1 MAPFHKVSFLYFK
14 KVMLMM
20 NKKMKTEKR
29 KSLPIRLNIL
39 FLLAFIIFTIVV
51 VRLGMVQIVF
61 GEDYTNE
68 VQKQEEVD
76 VSTSVPRGKIYDRN
90 LNTIVKN
97 KPMNAITYT
106 RTSSTSQEDRLKIAK
121 KLAEMIKIDT
131 DKITER
137 DKKDYWILTRPK
149 KAEKLITDQDRKKVK
164 DGKLKEDDLYQ
175 LQLDRI
181 TEDKLNEL
189 TDQDLKVL
197 AIKRQMDSGYALSP
211 QYIKNK
217 DVTAKEMAVVSEH
230 LDELPGVDVTS
241 DWKRDYPYNGL
252 LRTMIGSISDSNEGL
267 PKSLLDHYLSLG
279 YNRNDRVGKSYLEA
293 EYENVLQGQKEK
305 VKNITNKSGDIV
317 DKEVISEGKSGKDL
331 VLTIDVDMQKEIEK
345 IIEDELKSAKAQHSA
360 PLLDRAFVVMMDPR
374 NGEVL
379 SIAGKQLKNESGK
392 LKVDDYAL
400 GAMTSSYAMGS
411 AVKGATVLTGLQTG
425 AINLNTTFRDEPLWI
440 GDSPNAKKSWRLG
453 LGTLGIQGALE
464 QSSNVFMFKT
474 AIALG
479 KGQYKAHQPLN
490 LQTKAFDTFRYYFS
504 QFGLG
509 VKTGI
514 DLPNEASGYK
524 GSQRLPG
531 FLLDFSIGQ
540 YDTYT
545 PLQLA
550 QYVSTIANGGY
561 RMKPQL
567 VKEIREPD
575 SKKGIGAVT
584 QSVQPE
590 VLNKLDM
597 SDQYIK
603 EVQNGFRRVMTKG
616 TAAGQFA
623 SASYKPAGKTGTA
636 QSFYDGPDKSK
647 TGTSTYNTTLV
658 AYAPYD
664 NPEVAI
670 SVVVPWVYND
680 YGQRYSMTNEIGRK
694 VLDKYFELKSKQS
707 KENTAEKNKDKIEKE
722 ATE

>member
-1 MAPFHKVSFLYFK
+1 
-14 KVMLMM
+14 MM

-121 KLAEMIKIDT
+121 KLAEMIEIDT

-181 TEDKLNEL
+181 TEDKLKEL

-197 AIKRQMDSGYALSP
+197 AIKRQMDSGYALTP

-305 VKNITNKSGDIV
+305 VKNITDKSGDIV
-317 DKEVISEGKSGKDL
+317 DTEVISEGKSGKDL
-331 VLTIDVDMQKEIEK
+331 VLTIDVDMQKAIEK

-400 GAMTSSYAMGS
+400 GTMTSSYAMGS

-425 AINLNTTFRDEPLWI
+425 AINLNTAFLDEPLYI
-440 GDSPNAKKSWRLG
+440 GKGNPKKSWASN

-464 QSSNVFMFKT
+464 KSSNVFMFKT

-479 KGQYKAHQPLN
+479 KGQYKPRQPLD

-514 DLPNEASGYK
+514 DLPNEATGYK

-531 FLLDFSIGQ
+531 FLLDYSIGQ

-603 EVQNGFRRVMTKG
+603 EVQNGFRRVMTRG

-647 TGTSTYNTTLV
+647 TGTPTYNTTLV

-680 YGQRYSMTNEIGRK
+680 YSQRYSITNEIGRK

>member
-1 MAPFHKVSFLYFK
+1 
-14 KVMLMM
+14 MM
-20 NKKMKTEKR
+20 NKKMKNEKR

-149 KAEKLITDQDRKKVK
+149 EAEKLITDEDRKKVK

-197 AIKRQMDSGYALSP
+197 AIKRQMDSGYALTP

-217 DVTAKEMAVVSEH
+217 GVTAKEMAVVSEH

-317 DKEVISEGKSGKDL
+317 DTEVISEGKSGKDL
-331 VLTIDVDMQKEIEK
+331 VLTIDVDMQKAIEK
-345 IIEDELKSAKAQHSA
+345 IVEDELKSAKAKHSA

-425 AINLNTTFRDEPLWI
+425 AINLNTTFLDEPLYI
-440 GDSPNAKKSWRLG
+440 GKGKPKKSWASN

-464 QSSNVFMFKT
+464 KSSNVFMFKT

-479 KGQYKAHQPLN
+479 KGQYKAHQPLD

-567 VKEIREPD
+567 VKKIREPD

-590 VLNKLDM
+590 VLNKVDM
-597 SDQYIK
+597 SDEYIK
-603 EVQNGFRRVMTKG
+603 EVQKGFRRVMTKG

-680 YGQRYSMTNEIGRK
+680 YGQRYSITNEIGRK

-707 KENTAEKNKDKIEKE
+707 KENTVEKNKDKIEKE

>member
-1 MAPFHKVSFLYFK
+1 
-14 KVMLMM
+14 MM

-197 AIKRQMDSGYALSP
+197 AIKRQMDSGYALTP

-217 DVTAKEMAVVSEH
+217 DVSAKEMAVVSEH

-345 IIEDELKSAKAQHSA
+345 IIEDELKSAKARHSA

-425 AINLNTTFRDEPLWI
+425 AINLNTTFLDEPLYI
-440 GDSPNAKKSWRLG
+440 GKGNPKKSWASN
-453 LGTLGIQGALE
+453 LGTLGIQRALE
-464 QSSNVFMFKT
+464 KSSNVFMFKT

-479 KGQYKAHQPLN
+479 KGQYKPRQPLD

-524 GSQRLPG
+524 GSQKLPG
-531 FLLDFSIGQ
+531 FLLDYSIGQ

-647 TGTSTYNTTLV
+647 TGTPTYNTTLV

-680 YGQRYSMTNEIGRK
+680 YGQRYSITNEIGRK

>member
-1 MAPFHKVSFLYFK
+1 
-14 KVMLMM
+14 MM

-331 VLTIDVDMQKEIEK
+331 VLTIDVEMQKEIEK

>member
-1 MAPFHKVSFLYFK
+1 MK
-14 KVMLMM
+14 KKL
-20 NKKMKTEKR
+20 KTEKR

-39 FLLAFIIFTIVV
+39 FLLAFLIFTVV
-51 VRLGMVQIVF
+51 IVRLGMVQIVY

-76 VSTSVPRGKIYDRN
+76 VSSNVPRGKIYDRN

-97 KPMNAITYT
+97 KPLNAITYT
-106 RTSSTSQEDRLKIAK
+106 RTTSTSQKERLKVAT
-121 KLAEMIKIDT
+121 KLADMIDVDT
-131 DKITER
+131 EKVTER
-137 DKKDYWILTRPK
+137 DQKDYWILTRPK
-149 KAEKLITDQDRKKVK
+149 EAEKLITAADRKKVK
-164 DGKLKEDDLYQ
+164 DGKLSEDDLYQ
-175 LQLDRI
+175 LQLKRI
-181 TEDKLNEL
+181 TKDQLNEL
-189 TDQDLKVL
+189 TKKDMKIL
-197 AIKRQMDSGYALSP
+197 AIKRQMDSGYALTP

-217 DVTAKEMAVVSEH
+217 DVSAKEMAYVSEH

-241 DWKRDYPYNGL
+241 DWERDYPFNGL
-252 LRTMIGSISDSNEGL
+252 LRTMIGSISSSNEGL
-267 PKSLLDHYLSLG
+267 PKNMLDHYLSRG

-293 EYENVLQGQKEK
+293 QYEDVLQGQEEK
-305 VKNITNKSGDIV
+305 VKNITDKSGNVV
-317 DKEVISEGKSGKDL
+317 DTKVISKGKSGKDL
-331 VLTIDVDMQKEIEK
+331 VLTIDVEMQKAIEK
-345 IIEDELKSAKAQHSA
+345 IIGDELKSAKVRHSA

-379 SIAGKQLKNESGK
+379 SIAGKQLKNENGK
-392 LKVDDYAL
+392 LKLDDYAL

-425 AINLNTTFRDEPLWI
+425 AINLNTTFLDEPLWI
-440 GDSPNAKKSWRLG
+440 GDSPRAKKSWRVG

-474 AIALG
+474 AIAVG
-479 KGQYKAHQPLN
+479 KGHYKPKQPLD
-490 LQTKAFDTFRYYFS
+490 LDTKAFDTFRYYFS

-514 DLPNEASGYK
+514 DLPNEATGYQ
-524 GSQRLPG
+524 GSERLPG
-531 FLLDFSIGQ
+531 FLLDFAIGQ

-561 RMKPQL
+561 RMKPQI

-575 SKKGIGAVT
+575 SKKGIGAVA

-590 VLNKLDM
+590 VLNRVDM
-597 SDQYIK
+597 SEAYIK
-603 EVQNGFRRVMTKG
+603 EVQQGFRRVMTKG
-616 TAAGQFA
+616 TAASQFA
-623 SASYKPAGKTGTA
+623 SAKYKPAGKTGTA
-636 QSFYDGPDKSK
+636 QSYYDGPDKSK
-647 TGTSTYNTTLV
+647 AGTQTYNTTLV

-670 SVVVPWVYND
+670 SVVVPWPYND
-680 YGQRYSMTNEIGRK
+680 YNKRYSITNEIGRK
-694 VLDKYFELKSKQS
+694 VLDKYFELKSKQA
-707 KENTAEKNKDKIEKE
+707 KDNTEEKNKDKIEKE
-722 ATE
+722 ASE

>member
-1 MAPFHKVSFLYFK
+1 
-14 KVMLMM
+14 MM

-694 VLDKYFELKSKQS
+694 VLDKYFELKSKQL

>member
-1 MAPFHKVSFLYFK
+1 
-14 KVMLMM
+14 MM

-197 AIKRQMDSGYALSP
+197 AIKRQMDSGYALTP

-345 IIEDELKSAKAQHSA
+345 IIEDELKSAKARHSA

-425 AINLNTTFRDEPLWI
+425 AINLNTTFLDEPLYI
-440 GDSPNAKKSWRLG
+440 GKGNPKKSWASN
-453 LGTLGIQGALE
+453 LGTLGIQRALE
-464 QSSNVFMFKT
+464 KSSNVFMFKT

-479 KGQYKAHQPLN
+479 KGQYKPRQPLD

-524 GSQRLPG
+524 GSQKLPG
-531 FLLDFSIGQ
+531 FLLDYSIGQ

-647 TGTSTYNTTLV
+647 TGTPTYNTTLV

-680 YGQRYSMTNEIGRK
+680 YGQRYSITNEIGRK

>member
-121 KLAEMIKIDT
+121 KLAEMIEIDT

-197 AIKRQMDSGYALSP
+197 AIKRQMDSGYALTP

-217 DVTAKEMAVVSEH
+217 DVSAKEMAVVSEH

-331 VLTIDVDMQKEIEK
+331 VLTIDVDMQKAIEK

-400 GAMTSSYAMGS
+400 GTMTSSYAMGS

-425 AINLNTTFRDEPLWI
+425 AINLNTTFLDEPLWI
-440 GDSPNAKKSWRLG
+440 GDSPNAKKSWRVG

-531 FLLDFSIGQ
+531 FLLDYSIGQ

-647 TGTSTYNTTLV
+647 TGTPTYNTTLV

-680 YGQRYSMTNEIGRK
+680 YGQRYSITNEIGRK

>member
-197 AIKRQMDSGYALSP
+197 AIKRQMDSGYALTP

-479 KGQYKAHQPLN
+479 KGHYKAHQPLD

-531 FLLDFSIGQ
+531 FLLDYSIGQ

-647 TGTSTYNTTLV
+647 TGTPTYNTTLV

-670 SVVVPWVYND
+670 SVVVPWVYNN

>member
-1 MAPFHKVSFLYFK
+1 
-14 KVMLMM
+14 MM
-20 NKKMKTEKR
+20 NKKMKNEKR

-149 KAEKLITDQDRKKVK
+149 EAEKLITDEDRKKVK

-175 LQLDRI
+175 SRLDRI

-197 AIKRQMDSGYALSP
+197 AIKRQMDSGYALTP

-217 DVTAKEMAVVSEH
+217 GVTAKEMAVVSEH

-252 LRTMIGSISDSNEGL
+252 LRTMIGKISDSNEGL

-317 DKEVISEGKSGKDL
+317 DTEVISEGKSGKDL
-331 VLTIDVDMQKEIEK
+331 VLTIDVDMQKAIEK
-345 IIEDELKSAKAQHSA
+345 IVEDELKSAKAKHSA

-425 AINLNTTFRDEPLWI
+425 AINLNTTFLDEPLYI
-440 GDSPNAKKSWRLG
+440 GKGKPKKSWASN

-464 QSSNVFMFKT
+464 KSSNVFMFKT

-479 KGQYKAHQPLN
+479 KGQYKAHQPLD

-545 PLQLA
+545 PLRLA

-561 RMKPQL
+561 RMKPRL

-584 QSVQPE
+584 QSVRPE
-590 VLNKLDM
+590 VLNKVDM
-597 SDQYIK
+597 SDEYIK
-603 EVQNGFRRVMTKG
+603 EVQKGFRRVMTKG
-616 TAAGQFA
+616 TATGQFA

-680 YGQRYSMTNEIGRK
+680 YGQRYSITNEIGRK

-707 KENTAEKNKDKIEKE
+707 KENTVEKNKDKIEKE

>member
-1 MAPFHKVSFLYFK
+1 
-14 KVMLMM
+14 MM
-20 NKKMKTEKR
+20 NKKMKNEKR

-149 KAEKLITDQDRKKVK
+149 EAEKLITDEDRKKVK

-197 AIKRQMDSGYALSP
+197 AIKRQMDSGYALTP

-217 DVTAKEMAVVSEH
+217 GVTAKEMAVVSEH

-317 DKEVISEGKSGKDL
+317 DTEVISEGKSGKDL
-331 VLTIDVDMQKEIEK
+331 VLTIDVDMQKAIEK
-345 IIEDELKSAKAQHSA
+345 IVEDELKSAKAKHSA

-379 SIAGKQLKNESGK
+379 LIAGKQLKNESGK

-425 AINLNTTFRDEPLWI
+425 AINLNTTFLDEPLYI
-440 GDSPNAKKSWRLG
+440 GKGKPKKSWASN

-464 QSSNVFMFKT
+464 KSSNVFMFKT

-479 KGQYKAHQPLN
+479 KGQYKAHQPLD

-590 VLNKLDM
+590 VLNKVDM
-597 SDQYIK
+597 SDEYIK
-603 EVQNGFRRVMTKG
+603 EVQKGFRRVMTKG

-680 YGQRYSMTNEIGRK
+680 YGQRYSITNEIGRK

-707 KENTAEKNKDKIEKE
+707 KENTVEKNKDKIEKE

>member
-1 MAPFHKVSFLYFK
+1 
-14 KVMLMM
+14 MM

-197 AIKRQMDSGYALSP
+197 AIKRQMDSGYALTP

-345 IIEDELKSAKAQHSA
+345 IIEDELKSAKARHSA

-425 AINLNTTFRDEPLWI
+425 AINLNTTFLDEPLYI
-440 GDSPNAKKSWRLG
+440 GKGNPKKSWASN
-453 LGTLGIQGALE
+453 LGTLGIQRALE
-464 QSSNVFMFKT
+464 KSSNVFMFKT

-479 KGQYKAHQPLN
+479 KGHYKARQPLD

-531 FLLDFSIGQ
+531 FLLDYSIGQ

-647 TGTSTYNTTLV
+647 TGTPTYNTTLV

-680 YGQRYSMTNEIGRK
+680 YGQRYSITNEIGRK

>member
-1 MAPFHKVSFLYFK
+1 MIKRKP
-14 KVMLMM
+14 
-20 NKKMKTEKR
+20 KTEKR
-29 KSLPIRLNIL
+29 KTLPIRLNIL
-39 FLLAFIIFTIVV
+39 FFLAFVIFTAVV
-51 VRLGMVQIVF
+51 VRLGVVQIVY
-61 GEDYTNE
+61 GEDYKNE
-68 VQKQEEVD
+68 VQQEDNVG
-76 VSTSVPRGKIYDRN
+76 VSTVPRGKIYDRN

-97 KPMNAITYT
+97 KPLNAITYT
-106 RTSSTSQEDRLKIAK
+106 RTSSTPQKERLEVAR
-121 KLAEMIKIDT
+121 KLAEMIDVDT

-149 KAEKLITDQDRKKVK
+149 EAEKLITAKDRKKVK
-164 DGKLKEDDLYQ
+164 DGTLSEDDLYQ

-181 TEDKLNEL
+181 TKDMLNEL
-189 TDQDLKVL
+189 TDKDLEVL
-197 AIKRQMDSGYALSP
+197 AIKRQMDSGYASTP

-217 DVTAKEMAVVSEH
+217 DVTSKEMAVVSEH
-230 LDELPGVDVTS
+230 LDELPGVDVTA

-267 PKSLLDHYLSLG
+267 PRNQLDYYLSRG

-293 EYENVLQGQKEK
+293 EYEDVLQGQKSK
-305 VKNITNKSGDIV
+305 VKNITDKNGEIV
-317 DKEVISEGKSGKDL
+317 DTEILSKGESGKDL
-331 VLTIDVDMQKEIEK
+331 VLTVDVEMQKAIEK
-345 IIEDELKSAKAQHSA
+345 IIGDELKKAKTQHSA
-360 PLLDRAFVVMMDPR
+360 PFLDRAFVVMMDPR

-379 SIAGKQLKNESGK
+379 SVAGKQLKNKNGN
-392 LKVDDYAL
+392 LKVEDYAL
-400 GAMTSSYAMGS
+400 GTMTSSYAMGS

-425 AINLNTTFRDEPLWI
+425 AINLNTTFYDEPLYI
-440 GDSPNAKKSWRLG
+440 GQGKPKKSWSSN

-474 AIALG
+474 AIAVG
-479 KGQYKAHQPLN
+479 KGQYKPHQPLDLN
-490 LQTKAFDTFRYYFS
+490 TKAFSTFRYYFN

-514 DLPNEASGYK
+514 DLPNEATGYQ
-524 GSQRLPG
+524 GSKKLPG
-531 FLLDFSIGQ
+531 FLLDFAIGQ

-561 RMKPQL
+561 RMKPQI

-584 QSVQPE
+584 ESIQPE
-590 VLNKLDM
+590 VLNKVDM
-597 SDQYIK
+597 SK
-603 EVQNGFRRVMTKG
+603 EEIETVQKGFRRVMTNG
-616 TAAGQFA
+616 TAAGEFA

-647 TGTSTYNTTLV
+647 TGMPTYNTTLV

-670 SVVVPWVYND
+670 SVVVPWAYND
-680 YGQRYSMTNEIGRK
+680 YSKRYSITNDIGRK
-694 VLDKYFELKSKQS
+694 VLDKYFELKSKQD
-707 KENTAEKNKDKIEKE
+707 KENTKEKNKDKIEKE

>member
-1 MAPFHKVSFLYFK
+1 MMK
-14 KVMLMM
+14 KKL
-20 NKKMKTEKR
+20 KTEKR

-39 FLLAFIIFTIVV
+39 FLLAFLIFTVV
-51 VRLGMVQIVF
+51 IVRLGMVQIVY

-76 VSTSVPRGKIYDRN
+76 VSSNVPRGKIYDRN

-97 KPMNAITYT
+97 KPLNAITYT
-106 RTSSTSQEDRLKIAK
+106 RTTSTSQKERLKVAT
-121 KLAEMIKIDT
+121 KLADMIDVDT
-131 DKITER
+131 EKVTER
-137 DKKDYWILTRPK
+137 DQKDYWILTRPK
-149 KAEKLITDQDRKKVK
+149 EAEKLITAADRKKVK
-164 DGKLKEDDLYQ
+164 DGKLSEDDLYQ
-175 LQLDRI
+175 LQLKRI
-181 TEDKLNEL
+181 TKDQLNEL
-189 TDQDLKVL
+189 TKKDMKIL
-197 AIKRQMDSGYALSP
+197 AIKRQMDSGYALTP

-217 DVTAKEMAVVSEH
+217 DVSAKEMAYVSEH

-241 DWKRDYPYNGL
+241 DWERDYPFNGL
-252 LRTMIGSISDSNEGL
+252 LRTMIGSISSSNEGL
-267 PKSLLDHYLSLG
+267 PKNMLDHYLSRG

-293 EYENVLQGQKEK
+293 QYEDVLQGQEEK
-305 VKNITNKSGDIV
+305 VKNITDKSGNVV
-317 DKEVISEGKSGKDL
+317 DTKVISKGKSGKDL
-331 VLTIDVDMQKEIEK
+331 VLTIDVEMQKAIEK
-345 IIEDELKSAKAQHSA
+345 IIGDELKSAKVRHSA

-379 SIAGKQLKNESGK
+379 SIAGKQLKNENGK
-392 LKVDDYAL
+392 LKLDDYAL

-425 AINLNTTFRDEPLWI
+425 AINLNTTFLDEPLWI
-440 GDSPNAKKSWRLG
+440 GDSPRAKKSWRVG

-474 AIALG
+474 AIAVG
-479 KGQYKAHQPLN
+479 KGHYKPKQPLD
-490 LQTKAFDTFRYYFS
+490 LDTKAFDTFRYYFS

-514 DLPNEASGYK
+514 DLPNEATGYQ
-524 GSQRLPG
+524 GSERLPG
-531 FLLDFSIGQ
+531 FLLDFAIGQ

-561 RMKPQL
+561 RMKPQI

-575 SKKGIGAVT
+575 SKKGIGAVA

-590 VLNKLDM
+590 VLNRVDM
-597 SDQYIK
+597 SEAYIK
-603 EVQNGFRRVMTKG
+603 EVQQGFRRVMTKG
-616 TAAGQFA
+616 TAASQFA
-623 SASYKPAGKTGTA
+623 SAKYKPAGKTGTA
-636 QSFYDGPDKSK
+636 QSYYDGPDKSK
-647 TGTSTYNTTLV
+647 AGTQTYNTTLV

-670 SVVVPWVYND
+670 SVVVPWPYND
-680 YGQRYSMTNEIGRK
+680 YNKRYSITNEIGRK
-694 VLDKYFELKSKQS
+694 VLDKYFELKSKQA
-707 KENTAEKNKDKIEKE
+707 KDNTEEKNKDKIEKE
-722 ATE
+722 ASE

>member
-1 MAPFHKVSFLYFK
+1 
-14 KVMLMM
+14 MM

-121 KLAEMIKIDT
+121 KLAEMIEIDT

-197 AIKRQMDSGYALSP
+197 AIKRQMDSGYALTP

-331 VLTIDVDMQKEIEK
+331 VLTIDVDMQKAIEK

-425 AINLNTTFRDEPLWI
+425 AINLNTTFLDEPLYI
-440 GDSPNAKKSWRLG
+440 GKGNPKKSWASN

-464 QSSNVFMFKT
+464 KSSNVFMFKT

-479 KGQYKAHQPLN
+479 KGQYKARQPLD

-514 DLPNEASGYK
+514 DLPNEATGYK

-531 FLLDFSIGQ
+531 FLLDYSIGQ

>member
-1 MAPFHKVSFLYFK
+1 MMK
-14 KVMLMM
+14 KKL
-20 NKKMKTEKR
+20 KTEKR

-39 FLLAFIIFTIVV
+39 FLLAFLIFTVV
-51 VRLGMVQIVF
+51 IVRLGMVQIVY

-76 VSTSVPRGKIYDRN
+76 VSSNVPRGKIYDRN

-97 KPMNAITYT
+97 KPLNAITYT
-106 RTSSTSQEDRLKIAK
+106 RTTSTSQKERLKVAT
-121 KLAEMIKIDT
+121 KLADMIDVDT
-131 DKITER
+131 EKVTER
-137 DKKDYWILTRPK
+137 DQKDYWILTRPK
-149 KAEKLITDQDRKKVK
+149 EAEKLITAADRKKVK
-164 DGKLKEDDLYQ
+164 DGKLSEDDLYQ
-175 LQLDRI
+175 LQLKRI
-181 TEDKLNEL
+181 TKDQLNEL
-189 TDQDLKVL
+189 TKKDMKIL
-197 AIKRQMDSGYALSP
+197 AIKRQMDSGYALTP

-217 DVTAKEMAVVSEH
+217 DVSAKEMAYVSEH

-241 DWKRDYPYNGL
+241 DWERDYPFNGL
-252 LRTMIGSISDSNEGL
+252 LRTMIGSISSSNEGL
-267 PKSLLDHYLSLG
+267 PKNMLDHYLSRG

-293 EYENVLQGQKEK
+293 QYEDVLQGQEEK
-305 VKNITNKSGDIV
+305 VKNITDKSGNVV
-317 DKEVISEGKSGKDL
+317 DTIVISKGKSGKDL
-331 VLTIDVDMQKEIEK
+331 VLTIDVEMQKAIEK
-345 IIEDELKSAKAQHSA
+345 IIGDELKSAKVRHSA

-379 SIAGKQLKNESGK
+379 SIAGKQLKNENGK
-392 LKVDDYAL
+392 LKLDDYAL

-425 AINLNTTFRDEPLWI
+425 AINLNTTFLDEPLWI
-440 GDSPNAKKSWRLG
+440 GDSPRAKKSWRVG

-474 AIALG
+474 AIAVG
-479 KGQYKAHQPLN
+479 KGHYKPKQPLD
-490 LQTKAFDTFRYYFS
+490 LDTKAFDTFRYYFS

-514 DLPNEASGYK
+514 DLPNEATGYQ
-524 GSQRLPG
+524 GSERLPG
-531 FLLDFSIGQ
+531 FLLDFAIGQ

-561 RMKPQL
+561 RMKPQI

-575 SKKGIGAVT
+575 SKKGIGAVA

-590 VLNKLDM
+590 VLNRVDM
-597 SDQYIK
+597 SEAYIK
-603 EVQNGFRRVMTKG
+603 EVQQGFRRVMTKG
-616 TAAGQFA
+616 TAASQFA
-623 SASYKPAGKTGTA
+623 SAKYKPAGKTGTA
-636 QSFYDGPDKSK
+636 QSYYDGPDKSK
-647 TGTSTYNTTLV
+647 AGTQTYNTTLV

-670 SVVVPWVYND
+670 SVVVPWPYND
-680 YGQRYSMTNEIGRK
+680 YNKRYSITNEIGRK
-694 VLDKYFELKSKQS
+694 VLDKYFELKSKQA
-707 KENTAEKNKDKIEKE
+707 KDNTEEKNKDKIEKE
-722 ATE
+722 ASE

>member
-670 SVVVPWVYND
+670 SVVVPWVYNN

>member
-1 MAPFHKVSFLYFK
+1 
-14 KVMLMM
+14 MM

-121 KLAEMIKIDT
+121 KLAEMIEIDT

-197 AIKRQMDSGYALSP
+197 AIKRQMDSGYALTP

-331 VLTIDVDMQKEIEK
+331 VLTIDVDMQKAIEK

-425 AINLNTTFRDEPLWI
+425 AINLNTTFLDEPLYI
-440 GDSPNAKKSWRLG
+440 GKGNPKKSWASN

-464 QSSNVFMFKT
+464 KSSNVFMFKT

-479 KGQYKAHQPLN
+479 KGQYKARQPLD

-514 DLPNEASGYK
+514 DLPNEATGYK

-531 FLLDFSIGQ
+531 FLLDYSIGQ

-647 TGTSTYNTTLV
+647 TGTPTYNTTLV

-680 YGQRYSMTNEIGRK
+680 YGQRYSITNELGRK

>member
-1 MAPFHKVSFLYFK
+1 
-14 KVMLMM
+14 MM

-106 RTSSTSQEDRLKIAK
+106 RTSSTSQEDKLKIAK

-197 AIKRQMDSGYALSP
+197 AIKRQMDSGYALTP

-217 DVTAKEMAVVSEH
+217 DVSAKEMAVVSEH

-345 IIEDELKSAKAQHSA
+345 IIEDELKSAKARHSA

-425 AINLNTTFRDEPLWI
+425 AINLNTTFLDEPLYI
-440 GDSPNAKKSWRLG
+440 GKGNPKKSWASN
-453 LGTLGIQGALE
+453 LGTLGIQRALE
-464 QSSNVFMFKT
+464 KSSNVFMFKT

-479 KGQYKAHQPLN
+479 KGQYKPRQPLD

-524 GSQRLPG
+524 GSQKLPG
-531 FLLDFSIGQ
+531 FLLDYSIGQ

-647 TGTSTYNTTLV
+647 TGTPTYNTTLV

-680 YGQRYSMTNEIGRK
+680 YGQRYSITNEIGRK

>member
-1 MAPFHKVSFLYFK
+1 
-14 KVMLMM
+14 MM

-106 RTSSTSQEDRLKIAK
+106 RTSSTSQEDKLKIAK

-670 SVVVPWVYND
+670 SVVVPWVYNN

>member
-1 MAPFHKVSFLYFK
+1 MQMIK
-14 KVMLMM
+14 K
-20 NKKMKTEKR
+20 KQKTGKR

-39 FLLAFIIFTIVV
+39 FFIAFLIFTAVI

-68 VQKQEEVD
+68 VQKQDEVE
-76 VSTSVPRGKIYDRN
+76 VSATVPRGKIYDRN

-97 KPMNAITYT
+97 KPLNAITYT
-106 RTSSTSQEDRLKIAK
+106 RTSSTSQKEKLKVAK
-121 KLAEMIKIDT
+121 KLADMIDVDT

-149 KAEKLITDQDRKKVK
+149 KAEKLITAQDRQKVK
-164 DGKLKEDDLYQ
+164 DGKISEDDLYQ

-181 TEDKLNEL
+181 TEDVLNEL
-189 TDQDLKVL
+189 TDEDLEIL
-197 AIKRQMDSGYALSP
+197 AIKREMDSGYALTP

-217 DVTAKEMAVVSEH
+217 GVTAKEMAVVSEH

-252 LRTMIGSISDSNEGL
+252 LKTMIGSISDSSEGL
-267 PKSLLDHYLSLG
+267 PKNLLDHYLSLG

-293 EYENVLQGQKEK
+293 EYEDVLQGQKEK
-305 VKNITNKSGDIV
+305 VKNITDQLGNVV
-317 DKEVISEGKSGKDL
+317 DTEVVSEGKSGKDL
-331 VLTIDVDMQKEIEK
+331 VLTIDVEMQKEIEK
-345 IIEDELKSAKAQHSA
+345 IIGDELKKAKTQHSA
-360 PLLDRAFVVMMDPR
+360 PFLDRAFVVMMDPR

-379 SIAGKQLKNESGK
+379 SIAGKQLKNEGGK
-392 LKVDDYAL
+392 LKLDDYAL
-400 GAMTSSYAMGS
+400 GTMTSSYAMGS

-425 AINLNTTFRDEPLWI
+425 AINLNTSFLDEPLYI
-440 GDSPNAKKSWRLG
+440 GKGKPKKSWSSN
-453 LGTLGIQGALE
+453 LGTLGIQKALE

-474 AIALG
+474 AIAVG
-479 KGQYKAHQPLN
+479 KGQYKPHQPLDLN
-490 LQTKAFDTFRYYFS
+490 TEAFDTFRYYFN

-514 DLPNEASGYK
+514 DLPNEATGYK
-524 GSQRLPG
+524 GSQMLPG
-531 FLLDFSIGQ
+531 FLLDFAIGQ

-550 QYVSTIANGGY
+550 QYVSTIANDGY
-561 RMKPQL
+561 RMKPRI

-584 QSVQPE
+584 ESVQPE
-590 VLNKLDM
+590 VLNRVDM
-597 SDQYIK
+597 SK
-603 EVQNGFRRVMTKG
+603 EEIETVQKGFKRVMTNG

-623 SASYKPAGKTGTA
+623 SATYKPAGKTGTA

-647 TGTSTYNTTLV
+647 TGESTYNTTLV

-670 SVVVPWVYND
+670 SVVVPWAYND
-680 YGQRYSMTNEIGRK
+680 YSKRYSITNDIGRK
-694 VLDKYFELKSKQS
+694 VLDKYFELKSKQA
-707 KENTAEKNKDKIEKE
+707 KDNTIEKNKDKIEEE
-722 ATE
+722 ANE

>member
-1 MAPFHKVSFLYFK
+1 
-14 KVMLMM
+14 MM

>member
-1 MAPFHKVSFLYFK
+1 
-14 KVMLMM
+14 
-20 NKKMKTEKR
+20 
-29 KSLPIRLNIL
+29 
-39 FLLAFIIFTIVV
+39 
-51 VRLGMVQIVF
+51 
-61 GEDYTNE
+61 
-68 VQKQEEVD
+68 
-76 VSTSVPRGKIYDRN
+76 
-90 LNTIVKN
+90 
-97 KPMNAITYT
+97 
-106 RTSSTSQEDRLKIAK
+106 
-121 KLAEMIKIDT
+121 
-131 DKITER
+131 
-137 DKKDYWILTRPK
+137 
-149 KAEKLITDQDRKKVK
+149 
-164 DGKLKEDDLYQ
+164 
-175 LQLDRI
+175 
-181 TEDKLNEL
+181 
-189 TDQDLKVL
+189 
-197 AIKRQMDSGYALSP
+197 MDSGYALTP

-217 DVTAKEMAVVSEH
+217 GVTAKEMAVVSEH

-317 DKEVISEGKSGKDL
+317 DTEVISEGKSGKDL
-331 VLTIDVDMQKEIEK
+331 VLTIDVDMQKAIEK
-345 IIEDELKSAKAQHSA
+345 IVEDELKSAKAKHSA

-425 AINLNTTFRDEPLWI
+425 AINLNTTFLDEPLYI
-440 GDSPNAKKSWRLG
+440 GKGKPKKSWASN

-464 QSSNVFMFKT
+464 KSSNVFMFKT

-479 KGQYKAHQPLN
+479 KGQYKAHQPLD

-575 SKKGIGAVT
+575 SKKE
-584 QSVQPE
+584 SEP
-590 VLNKLDM
+590 LHSLC
-597 SDQYIK
+597 S
-603 EVQNGFRRVMTKG
+603 
-616 TAAGQFA
+616 
-623 SASYKPAGKTGTA
+623 
-636 QSFYDGPDKSK
+636 
-647 TGTSTYNTTLV
+647 L
-658 AYAPYD
+658 
-664 NPEVAI
+664 
-670 SVVVPWVYND
+670 
-680 YGQRYSMTNEIGRK
+680 
-694 VLDKYFELKSKQS
+694 KY
-707 KENTAEKNKDKIEKE
+707 
-722 ATE
+722 

>member
-1 MAPFHKVSFLYFK
+1 
-14 KVMLMM
+14 
-20 NKKMKTEKR
+20 
-29 KSLPIRLNIL
+29 
-39 FLLAFIIFTIVV
+39 
-51 VRLGMVQIVF
+51 
-61 GEDYTNE
+61 
-68 VQKQEEVD
+68 
-76 VSTSVPRGKIYDRN
+76 
-90 LNTIVKN
+90 
-97 KPMNAITYT
+97 
-106 RTSSTSQEDRLKIAK
+106 
-121 KLAEMIKIDT
+121 
-131 DKITER
+131 
-137 DKKDYWILTRPK
+137 
-149 KAEKLITDQDRKKVK
+149 
-164 DGKLKEDDLYQ
+164 
-175 LQLDRI
+175 
-181 TEDKLNEL
+181 
-189 TDQDLKVL
+189 
-197 AIKRQMDSGYALSP
+197 MDSGYALTP

-305 VKNITNKSGDIV
+305 VKNITDKSGDIV
-317 DKEVISEGKSGKDL
+317 DTEVISEGKSGKDL

-425 AINLNTTFRDEPLWI
+425 AINLNTTFLDEPLWI
-440 GDSPNAKKSWRLG
+440 GDSPNPKKSWRVG

-514 DLPNEASGYK
+514 DLPNEATGYK

-531 FLLDFSIGQ
+531 FSCL
-540 YDTYT
+540 
-545 PLQLA
+545 
-550 QYVSTIANGGY
+550 TI
-561 RMKPQL
+561 PS
-567 VKEIREPD
+567 D
-575 SKKGIGAVT
+575 S
-584 QSVQPE
+584 
-590 VLNKLDM
+590 
-597 SDQYIK
+597 
-603 EVQNGFRRVMTKG
+603 MTHTHRCSWLSMYQRSPMAG
-616 TAAGQFA
+616 TA
-623 SASYKPAGKTGTA
+623 
-636 QSFYDGPDKSK
+636 
-647 TGTSTYNTTLV
+647 
-658 AYAPYD
+658 
-664 NPEVAI
+664 
-670 SVVVPWVYND
+670 
-680 YGQRYSMTNEIGRK
+680 
-694 VLDKYFELKSKQS
+694 
-707 KENTAEKNKDKIEKE
+707 
-722 ATE
+722 

>member
-1 MAPFHKVSFLYFK
+1 
-14 KVMLMM
+14 MM
-20 NKKMKTEKR
+20 NKKMKNEKR

-149 KAEKLITDQDRKKVK
+149 EAEKLITDEDRKKVK

-197 AIKRQMDSGYALSP
+197 AIKRQMDSGYALTP

-217 DVTAKEMAVVSEH
+217 GVTAKEMAVVSEH

-317 DKEVISEGKSGKDL
+317 DTEVISEGKSGKDL
-331 VLTIDVDMQKEIEK
+331 VLTIDVDMQKAIEK
-345 IIEDELKSAKAQHSA
+345 IVEDELKSAKAKHSA

-425 AINLNTTFRDEPLWI
+425 AINLNTTFLDEPLYI
-440 GDSPNAKKSWRLG
+440 GKGKPKKSWASN

-464 QSSNVFMFKT
+464 KSSNVFMFKT

-479 KGQYKAHQPLN
+479 KGQYKAHQPLD

-590 VLNKLDM
+590 VLNKVDM
-597 SDQYIK
+597 SDEYIK
-603 EVQNGFRRVMTKG
+603 EVQKGFRRVMTKG

-636 QSFYDGPDKSK
+636 QSFYDG
-647 TGTSTYNTTLV
+647 
-658 AYAPYD
+658 
-664 NPEVAI
+664 
-670 SVVVPWVYND
+670 
-680 YGQRYSMTNEIGRK
+680 
-694 VLDKYFELKSKQS
+694 
-707 KENTAEKNKDKIEKE
+707 
-722 ATE
+722 

>member
-121 KLAEMIKIDT
+121 KLAEMIEIDT

-197 AIKRQMDSGYALSP
+197 AIKRQMDSGYALTP

-217 DVTAKEMAVVSEH
+217 DVSAKEMAVVSEH

-331 VLTIDVDMQKEIEK
+331 VLTIDVDMQKAIEK

-400 GAMTSSYAMGS
+400 GTMTSSYAMGS

-425 AINLNTTFRDEPLWI
+425 AINLNTTFLDEPLWI
-440 GDSPNAKKSWRLG
+440 GDSPNAKKSWRVG

-479 KGQYKAHQPLN
+479 KGHYKAHQPLN

-531 FLLDFSIGQ
+531 FLLDYSIGQ

-647 TGTSTYNTTLV
+647 TGTPTYNTTLV

-680 YGQRYSMTNEIGRK
+680 YGQRYSITNEIGRK

>member
-1 MAPFHKVSFLYFK
+1 
-14 KVMLMM
+14 MM

-121 KLAEMIKIDT
+121 KLAEMIEIDT

-197 AIKRQMDSGYALSP
+197 AIKRQMDSGYALTP

-331 VLTIDVDMQKEIEK
+331 VLTIDVDMQKAIEK

-400 GAMTSSYAMGS
+400 GAMTSSYEMGS

-425 AINLNTTFRDEPLWI
+425 AINLNTTFLDEPLYI
-440 GDSPNAKKSWRLG
+440 GKGNPKKSWASN

-464 QSSNVFMFKT
+464 KSSNVFMFKT

-479 KGQYKAHQPLN
+479 KGQYKARQPLD

-514 DLPNEASGYK
+514 DLPNEATGYK

-531 FLLDFSIGQ
+531 FLLDYSIGQ

>member
-561 RMKPQL
+561 RMRPQL

-670 SVVVPWVYND
+670 SVVVPWVYNN

>member
-1 MAPFHKVSFLYFK
+1 
-14 KVMLMM
+14 MM

-106 RTSSTSQEDRLKIAK
+106 RTSSTSQKDRLKIAK

-181 TEDKLNEL
+181 TEDKLKEL

-197 AIKRQMDSGYALSP
+197 AIKRQMDSGYALTP

-305 VKNITNKSGDIV
+305 VKNITDKSGDIV
-317 DKEVISEGKSGKDL
+317 DTEVISEGKSGKDL

-425 AINLNTTFRDEPLWI
+425 AINLNTTFLDEPLWI
-440 GDSPNAKKSWRLG
+440 GDSPNPKKSWRVG

-514 DLPNEASGYK
+514 DLPNEATGYK

-531 FLLDFSIGQ
+531 FLLDYSIGQ

-680 YGQRYSMTNEIGRK
+680 YGQRYSITNEIGRK

-707 KENTAEKNKDKIEKE
+707 KENTVEKNKDKIEKE

>member
-1 MAPFHKVSFLYFK
+1 
-14 KVMLMM
+14 MM

-39 FLLAFIIFTIVV
+39 FLLAFIIFTIVI

-670 SVVVPWVYND
+670 SVVVPWVYNN

>member
-1 MAPFHKVSFLYFK
+1 MMK
-14 KVMLMM
+14 KKL
-20 NKKMKTEKR
+20 KTEKR

-39 FLLAFIIFTIVV
+39 FLLAFLIFTVV
-51 VRLGMVQIVF
+51 IVRLGMVQIVY

-76 VSTSVPRGKIYDRN
+76 VSSNVPRGKIYDRN

-97 KPMNAITYT
+97 KPLNAITYT
-106 RTSSTSQEDRLKIAK
+106 RTTSTSQKERLKVAT
-121 KLAEMIKIDT
+121 KLADMIDVDT
-131 DKITER
+131 EKVTER
-137 DKKDYWILTRPK
+137 DQKDYWILTRPK
-149 KAEKLITDQDRKKVK
+149 EAEKLITSADRKKVK
-164 DGKLKEDDLYQ
+164 DGKLSEDDLYQ
-175 LQLDRI
+175 LQLKRI
-181 TEDKLNEL
+181 TKDQLNEL
-189 TDQDLKVL
+189 TKKDMKIL
-197 AIKRQMDSGYALSP
+197 AIKRQMDSGYALTP

-217 DVTAKEMAVVSEH
+217 DVSAKEMAYVSEH

-241 DWKRDYPYNGL
+241 DWERDYPFNGL
-252 LRTMIGSISDSNEGL
+252 LRTMIGSISSSNEGL
-267 PKSLLDHYLSLG
+267 PKNMLDHYLSRG

-293 EYENVLQGQKEK
+293 QYEDVLQGQEEK
-305 VKNITNKSGDIV
+305 VKNITDKSGNVV
-317 DKEVISEGKSGKDL
+317 DTKVISKGKSGKDL
-331 VLTIDVDMQKEIEK
+331 VLTIDVEMQKAIEK
-345 IIEDELKSAKAQHSA
+345 IIGDELKSAKVRHSA

-379 SIAGKQLKNESGK
+379 SIAGKQLKNENGK
-392 LKVDDYAL
+392 LKLDDYAL

-425 AINLNTTFRDEPLWI
+425 AINLNTTFLDEPLWI
-440 GDSPNAKKSWRLG
+440 GDSPRAKKSWRVG

-474 AIALG
+474 AIAVG
-479 KGQYKAHQPLN
+479 KGHYKPKQPLD
-490 LQTKAFDTFRYYFS
+490 LDTKAFDTFRYYFS

-514 DLPNEASGYK
+514 DLPNEATGYQ
-524 GSQRLPG
+524 GSERLPG
-531 FLLDFSIGQ
+531 FLLDFAIGQ

-561 RMKPQL
+561 RMKPQI

-575 SKKGIGAVT
+575 SKKGIGAVA

-590 VLNKLDM
+590 VLNRVDM
-597 SDQYIK
+597 SEAYIK
-603 EVQNGFRRVMTKG
+603 EVQQGFRRVMTKG
-616 TAAGQFA
+616 TAASQFA
-623 SASYKPAGKTGTA
+623 SAKYKPAGKTGTA
-636 QSFYDGPDKSK
+636 QSYYDGPDKSK
-647 TGTSTYNTTLV
+647 AGTQTYNTTLV

-670 SVVVPWVYND
+670 SVVVPWPYND
-680 YGQRYSMTNEIGRK
+680 YNKRYSITNEIGRK
-694 VLDKYFELKSKQS
+694 VLDKYFELKSKQA
-707 KENTAEKNKDKIEKE
+707 KDNTEEKNKDKIEKE
-722 ATE
+722 ASE

>member
-1 MAPFHKVSFLYFK
+1 MMK
-14 KVMLMM
+14 KKL
-20 NKKMKTEKR
+20 KTEKR

-39 FLLAFIIFTIVV
+39 FLLAFLIFTVVIVH
-51 VRLGMVQIVF
+51 LGMVQIVY

-76 VSTSVPRGKIYDRN
+76 VSSNVPRGKIYDRN

-97 KPMNAITYT
+97 KPLNAITYT
-106 RTSSTSQEDRLKIAK
+106 RTTSTSQKERLKVAT
-121 KLAEMIKIDT
+121 KLADMIDVDT
-131 DKITER
+131 EKVTER
-137 DKKDYWILTRPK
+137 DQKDYWILTRPK
-149 KAEKLITDQDRKKVK
+149 EAEKLITAADRKKVK
-164 DGKLKEDDLYQ
+164 DGKLSEDDLYQ
-175 LQLDRI
+175 LQLKRI
-181 TEDKLNEL
+181 TKDQLNEL
-189 TDQDLKVL
+189 TKKDMKIL
-197 AIKRQMDSGYALSP
+197 AIKRQMDSGYALTP

-217 DVTAKEMAVVSEH
+217 DVSAKEMAYVSEH

-241 DWKRDYPYNGL
+241 DWERDYPFNGL
-252 LRTMIGSISDSNEGL
+252 LRTMIGSISSSNEGL
-267 PKSLLDHYLSLG
+267 PKNMLDHYLSRG

-293 EYENVLQGQKEK
+293 QYEDVLQGQEEK
-305 VKNITNKSGDIV
+305 VKNITDKSGNVV
-317 DKEVISEGKSGKDL
+317 DTKVISKGKSGKDL
-331 VLTIDVDMQKEIEK
+331 VLTIDVEMQKAIEK
-345 IIEDELKSAKAQHSA
+345 IIGDELKSAKVRHSA

-379 SIAGKQLKNESGK
+379 SIAGKQLKNENGK
-392 LKVDDYAL
+392 LKLDDYAL

-425 AINLNTTFRDEPLWI
+425 AINLNTTFLDEPLWI
-440 GDSPNAKKSWRLG
+440 GDSPRAKKSWRVG

-474 AIALG
+474 AIAVG
-479 KGQYKAHQPLN
+479 KGHYKPKQPLD
-490 LQTKAFDTFRYYFS
+490 LDTKAFDTFRYYFS

-514 DLPNEASGYK
+514 DLPNEATGYQ
-524 GSQRLPG
+524 GSERLPG
-531 FLLDFSIGQ
+531 FLLDFAIGQ

-561 RMKPQL
+561 RMKPQI

-575 SKKGIGAVT
+575 SKKGIGAVA

-590 VLNKLDM
+590 VLNRVDM
-597 SDQYIK
+597 SEAYIK
-603 EVQNGFRRVMTKG
+603 EVQQGFRRVMTKG
-616 TAAGQFA
+616 TAASQFA
-623 SASYKPAGKTGTA
+623 SAKYKPAGKTGTA
-636 QSFYDGPDKSK
+636 QSYYDGPDKSK
-647 TGTSTYNTTLV
+647 AGTQTYNTTLV

-670 SVVVPWVYND
+670 SVVVPWPYND
-680 YGQRYSMTNEIGRK
+680 YNKRYSITNEIGRK
-694 VLDKYFELKSKQS
+694 VLDKYFELKSKQA
-707 KENTAEKNKDKIEKE
+707 KDNTEEKNKDKIEKE
-722 ATE
+722 ASE